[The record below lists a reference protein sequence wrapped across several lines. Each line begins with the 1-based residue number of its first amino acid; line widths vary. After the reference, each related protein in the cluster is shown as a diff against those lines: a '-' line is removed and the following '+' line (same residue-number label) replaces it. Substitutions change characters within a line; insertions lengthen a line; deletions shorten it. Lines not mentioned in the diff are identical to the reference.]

1 MTPDQSFAAAVVAIY
16 AVVTLPTLFVTFK
29 HGVRGLA
36 VIGWVYLF
44 LFCTLKMVG
53 SGLQLGSGPNDSGA
67 SIVSSVG
74 LSPLLL
80 AAGGVLHEA

>member
-1 MTPDQSFAAAVVAIY
+1 MTSSQSFAAAVIAIY
-16 AVVTLPTLFVTFK
+16 AVVTIPTLFVTFK
-29 HGVRGLA
+29 HGTRGLA
-36 VIGWVYLF
+36 LVGWVYLF

-53 SGLQLGSGPNDSGA
+53 SGLQLGSSQNSGA

-80 AAGGVLHEA
+80 GAAGVLHEA